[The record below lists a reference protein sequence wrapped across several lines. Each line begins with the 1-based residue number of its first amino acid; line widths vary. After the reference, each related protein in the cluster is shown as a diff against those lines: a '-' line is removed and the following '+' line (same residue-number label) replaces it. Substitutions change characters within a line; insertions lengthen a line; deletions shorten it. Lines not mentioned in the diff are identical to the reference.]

1 MVIRLGVT
9 RLRKTKVVYLQDSFE
24 GRGEK
29 WQYDLV
35 CGAPLDDW
43 FMRVDVLITCSEC
56 GFNYLGSWLYY
67 KEWVWNLG
75 TKSICIASKK

>member
-24 GRGEK
+24 GGGEM

-35 CGAPLDDW
+35 CGAPLDDCANAGLC
-43 FMRVDVLITCSEC
+43 VLMS
-56 GFNYLGSWLYY
+56 
-67 KEWVWNLG
+67 
-75 TKSICIASKK
+75 